1 MRELRIAAAIAA
13 RACHLLIG
21 TPLKILETDRL
32 TLRTARVED
41 AAFYHALMNDPAWLR
56 FIGDRGIH
64 TLEDAHAFILKSPI
78 AMQEL
83 YGFSLYVTEL
93 KTGGEPIGVCGL
105 VKRDTLP
112 GIDIGFAFLPA
123 FRGGGYAFEAASAVM
138 QQAQHGLGLKRILA
152 ITNPDNV
159 DSIRLLEKLGLR
171 LERIARLTEGGPET
185 KVFARDF

>member
-1 MRELRIAAAIAA
+1 MAADGAA
-13 RACHLLIG
+13 PTRPFIIG

-32 TLRTARVED
+32 ILRTARVED

-56 FIGDRGIH
+56 FIGDRGIR

-83 YGFSLYVTEL
+83 HGFSLYVTEL

-112 GIDIGFAFLPA
+112 EIDIGFAFLPA

-138 QQAQHGLGLKRILA
+138 EKAQHGLGLKRILA
-152 ITNPDNV
+152 ITNPDNA
-159 DSIRLLEKLGLR
+159 DSIRLLEKLGLK
-171 LERIARLTEGGPET
+171 LERVTRLTEGGPET